1 MGSLSNYQLTI
12 APPFWV
18 CMMDLYGPCKVY
30 PVGHSMPTR
39 GRPVLEAVIHII
51 MFVCPI
57 TKIVNIQVVE
67 TKSAEGI
74 IDGLTRLSCEVG
86 VPSFVLTDKDSR
98 IMKALR
104 DAEII
109 IKDLQ
114 YVLHKEKGIKFST
127 CPVSGHNYSG
137 ACEGRIRILNEA
149 LVKCDVGNARL
160 HATGYQTLCKLIEND
175 MNNLPFGYS

>member
-149 LVKCDVGNARL
+149 LVKCNARL